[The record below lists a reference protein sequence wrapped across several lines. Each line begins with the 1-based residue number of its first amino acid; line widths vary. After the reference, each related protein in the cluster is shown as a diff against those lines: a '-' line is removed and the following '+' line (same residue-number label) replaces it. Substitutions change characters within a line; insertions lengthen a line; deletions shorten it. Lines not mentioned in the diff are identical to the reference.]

1 MMKKQGKVS
10 FHVGGIRNGFRGG
23 KKNGFS
29 EYEEKVKTGG
39 KQV

>member
-10 FHVGGIRNGFRGG
+10 FHVGGIRNGFRGE
-23 KKNGFS
+23 KNGFS
-29 EYEEKVKTGG
+29 EDEEKVKTGG